1 MNELV
6 SFILYVKS
14 CRLEESWAKLET
26 VQHTHSILGSR
37 DPGLLQQ
44 EQKGDL
50 VKLNIK
56 EMMIYCCETRQW
68 QEGRNFTFVS

>member
-26 VQHTHSILGSR
+26 VQHTQYTGQQGPWIISAGTERRSCAVEYQEN
-37 DPGLLQQ
+37 DDLL
-44 EQKGDL
+44 L
-50 VKLNIK
+50 
-56 EMMIYCCETRQW
+56 
-68 QEGRNFTFVS
+68 

>member
-26 VQHTHSILGSR
+26 VQNTQYTGQQGPWIITTGRERRSCEVEYKGN
-37 DPGLLQQ
+37 DDLL
-44 EQKGDL
+44 L
-50 VKLNIK
+50 
-56 EMMIYCCETRQW
+56 
-68 QEGRNFTFVS
+68 